1 MHRKLRYFYSSEHLL
16 IYLTHTILNN
26 LLNIA
31 FEKTL
36 VEDNDMPWEVV
47 DEKIKRKIMSYTDEL
62 MLVKVAF
69 IKGGIGTIHQHPHL
83 QISYIASGVFEITI
97 NDETKTL
104 KEGDV
109 YFVPS
114 NLLHGAV
121 CVEDGV
127 LIDVFNPMRED
138 FVK

>member
-121 CVEDGV
+121 CLEDGV

>member
-1 MHRKLRYFYSSEHLL
+1 
-16 IYLTHTILNN
+16 LNAFVN
-26 LLNIA
+26 TV

-36 VEDNDMPWEVV
+36 VADNELPWEVV
-47 DEKIKRKIMSYTDEL
+47 NDKIKRKIMSYSKDL

-69 IKGGIGTIHQHPHL
+69 EKGGIGTTHKHPHL
-83 QISYIASGVFEITI
+83 QISYIASGIFEITI

-114 NLLHGAV
+114 DVLHGAV
-121 CVEDGV
+121 CIEDGV

-138 FVK
+138 FIQP

>member
-1 MHRKLRYFYSSEHLL
+1 MKS
-16 IYLTHTILNN
+16 LTHA
-26 LLNIA
+26 A

-36 VEDNDMPWEVV
+36 VEDNELPWEVV
-47 DEKIKRKIMSYTDEL
+47 DDKIQRKIMSYTNEL

-69 IKGGIGTIHQHPHL
+69 KQGGIGATHKHLHL
-83 QISYIASGVFEITI
+83 QISYVASGAFEVTI
-97 NDETKTL
+97 GEESKIL

-114 NLLHGAV
+114 NVLHEAV
-121 CVEDGV
+121 CLEEGV

-138 FVK
+138 FV

>member
-1 MHRKLRYFYSSEHLL
+1 VQ
-16 IYLTHTILNN
+16 NV
-26 LLNIA
+26 

-36 VEDNDMPWEVV
+36 VEDNKLPWEVV
-47 DEKIKRKIMSYTDEL
+47 GDKIKRKIMSYSKDL

-69 IKGGIGTIHQHPHL
+69 EKGGIGAVHKHPHL

-97 NDETKTL
+97 DGETKLL

-114 NLLHGAV
+114 DILHGAV
-121 CVEDGV
+121 CIEDGV
-127 LIDVFNPMRED
+127 LVDVFNPMRED
-138 FVK
+138 FIHT

>member
-1 MHRKLRYFYSSEHLL
+1 MN
-16 IYLTHTILNN
+16 T

-36 VEDNDMPWEVV
+36 VEDSDMPWEVV

-121 CVEDGV
+121 CLEDGV

-138 FVK
+138 FIK